1 MDTAGLSHE
10 HVQEEMQKEVA
21 RKFEQLKDATWHSVD
36 ASMSVEAVAAEVQ
49 QIADAA
55 MRSCEQGRPVQ
66 YLWL

>member
-1 MDTAGLSHE
+1 MNAAGLSHE

-36 ASMSVEAVAAEVQ
+36 ASMSIEAVEAEVRR
-49 QIADAA
+49 IADAA
-55 MRSCEQGRPVQ
+55 LRSCEDGRPVQ